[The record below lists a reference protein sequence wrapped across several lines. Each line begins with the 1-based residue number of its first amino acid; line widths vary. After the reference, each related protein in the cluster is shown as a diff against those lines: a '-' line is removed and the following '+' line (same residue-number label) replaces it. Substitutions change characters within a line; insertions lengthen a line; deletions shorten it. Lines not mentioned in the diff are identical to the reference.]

1 MENSMGLS
9 SELRDHAF
17 RENPTDDGMEND
29 SAVPNCGAGPIKK
42 KTVELGG
49 SGCMYSLHPEKH
61 VILA

>member
-1 MENSMGLS
+1 
-9 SELRDHAF
+9 LRDHAF